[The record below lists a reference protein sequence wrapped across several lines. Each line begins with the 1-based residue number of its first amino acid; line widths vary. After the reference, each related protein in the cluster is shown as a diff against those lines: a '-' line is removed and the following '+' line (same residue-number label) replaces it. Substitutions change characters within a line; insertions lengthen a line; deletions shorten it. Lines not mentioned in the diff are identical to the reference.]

1 MTQAITARDQRHDD
15 RTSLAEHPKPSELD
29 NRQRAN
35 ATGRAYVAQLI
46 DPVSGIAVAEGQAD
60 EIAIAVQ
67 IAVRQLP
74 A

>member
-1 MTQAITARDQRHDD
+1 MTTEQALQSIPNHLNWIIGKG
-15 RTSLAEHPKPSELD
+15 RTRP
-29 NRQRAN
+29 
-35 ATGRAYVAQLI
+35 TYIVQLI